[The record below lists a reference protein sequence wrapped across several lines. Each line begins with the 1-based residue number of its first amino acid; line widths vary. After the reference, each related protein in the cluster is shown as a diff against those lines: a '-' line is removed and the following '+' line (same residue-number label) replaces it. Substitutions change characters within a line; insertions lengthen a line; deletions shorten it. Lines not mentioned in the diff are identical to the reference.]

1 MSTLWP
7 TLIEFLLRLA
17 TGLAVAMFLTS
28 ARSVTSGFFRIQSWV
43 LMGLGTFASLIIYS
57 QSARCESAQYESA
70 GLAIGLSV
78 AAAVTS
84 YISAVV
90 WMYESKVAGKVA
102 LALVALLL
110 ILAGNFSDPSS
121 HGRSPI
127 LDNLDFGT
135 GAMLLGSFLSAML
148 LGHWYLNFP
157 GMQLAPLKKLVL
169 LCGAS
174 VVVRSLFSAYGI
186 TQLWL
191 LGNMPNS
198 TIDWCFLVFRW
209 LAGFVGP
216 GVMAWLA
223 WETLKVPNTQSATGI
238 LYAALTLTFLGE
250 LTSQL
255 LSRGLPLPV

>member
-1 MSTLWP
+1 MTTLWP
-7 TLIEFLLRLA
+7 TLIEFLFRLSA
-17 TGLAVAMFLTS
+17 GLAVVMLVTS

-57 QSARCESAQYESA
+57 QSAQYESA

-84 YISAVV
+84 YISAVL
-90 WMYESKVAGKVA
+90 WMYEAKGAGKVA
-102 LALVALLL
+102 LALVALLF
-110 ILAGNFSDPSS
+110 ILAGIFSDPSS

-127 LDNLDFGT
+127 LDNVDFGT
-135 GAMLLGSFLSAML
+135 GAMLLGSFLTAML

-157 GMQLAPLKKLVL
+157 GMKLVPLKMLVL

-174 VVVRSLFSAYGI
+174 VLARTLFSAYGL

-209 LAGFVGP
+209 LAGLVGP